1 MEIPIPSYEKRL
13 MHSGTIV
20 GTKNLTISNVGESFC
35 DLGLDCKKNASGA
48 RISLQKNIFDY
59 I

>member
-13 MHSGTIV
+13 MHSGTMV
-20 GTKNLTISNVGESFC
+20 RTKNLTISNVGESFC
-35 DLGLDCKKNASGA
+35 DLGLDCKKNCKWS
-48 RISLQKNIFDY
+48 KNFLTKKY